1 MQVIPVDREV
11 AEVARASGR
20 PLTLVGVDSLRE
32 SELRCS
38 LGICVC
44 VLISV
49 WKNNNTIRV
58 YLFLKRYYN
67 KSKQKTN
74 SVEYLSTNER
84 ELDIISCRHSGRRQ
98 LLPCACPHLSE
109 IINGTGRHHVVTS
122 AGWQVTPCDPIWH
135 VSSSSGMATLVSEL
149 LYSCYSEDT
158 GQV

>member
-49 WKNNNTIRV
+49 WNSNNTIRV

-98 LLPCACPHLSE
+98 LLPCPCPRPSATSIRDHQRDGAPPCCHLC
-109 IINGTGRHHVVTS
+109 RV
-122 AGWQVTPCDPIWH
+122 AGNTA
-135 VSSSSGMATLVSEL
+135 SSYMAREF
-149 LYSCYSEDT
+149 
-158 GQV
+158 Q